1 MSSTRRVSRGGR
13 SRSVPHYLH
22 LFGLILL
29 FVAGPA
35 GLAAQD
41 NDTSASLTYGVY
53 ANFQAVSHSA
63 DFNEIPGFPKAPALF
78 EDGDGS
84 GLGAGLL
91 LGIPAAKLLGRG
103 GFSDK
108 LNLELRGGIE
118 LRSATLETDEP
129 TFVIL
134 RSGERVPGNFRHT
147 IDADFRTLALAAL
160 LRYEVFDGFHMQAG
174 PQFGFDMGADFS
186 QRQELTEPAEA
197 ELLSGERAVDL
208 YSADL
213 AGRSSPAPGLKIG
226 AAYQLP
232 LSETWS
238 VALEGSYVM
247 AFGDVVENLNW
258 QAAALEFGAVLR
270 FQPPPSLPVLRDTI
284 YLRDTVERETPGLA
298 AARIRRTDSSVENKS
313 GFEKDREYEQT
324 IISEQ
329 YLREVP
335 AAVVEAEVEAPAV
348 KREIAVRLG
357 LELQMADKST
367 AAPRAPVEVE
377 ETVSTRYTPLLNYV
391 FFDENQSA
399 LPARYRRLTRNET
412 AGFNADSL
420 YASSTL
426 QIYHNVLNVIGA
438 RMQADPA
445 ANLRLRGHI
454 DESAESG
461 NAQLAGA
468 RAEAVRDYLMR
479 VWDIDP
485 ARLKIESRGRPARP
499 SNAARAEGRAENRR
513 VEILSDES
521 TLLEPLFA
529 RNTIYRSEVQGLIFQ
544 PIVTGDG
551 ADVKSWRIRTRRGGL
566 PLSDTSGTGLPPR
579 QVLRT
584 LDETFAQRYAAQPVE
599 SLLEIKTA
607 DGRTIRSQP
616 VGFDLVV
623 NTRSEQLAGG
633 QGVTH
638 IERYSLLLF
647 DFDDVSL
654 SDENRSILRFITSRL
669 RPGARVRIIGKTDEV
684 GDAAYNRDLSY
695 RRAQSVARALDIDG
709 AEVAGL
715 GEDHGGPSNALP
727 EGRFYNRTV
736 VVEIESVRQDD

>member
-1 MSSTRRVSRGGR
+1 MSSTLRVSRGGP
-13 SRSVPHYLH
+13 SRSVPHCLH
-22 LFGLILL
+22 WFGLILL
-29 FVAGPA
+29 FVAGSS

-53 ANFQAVSHSA
+53 ANFQVVGHSA
-63 DFNEIPGFPKAPALF
+63 EFNEIPGFPKAPALF
-78 EDGDGS
+78 DGGDGS
-84 GLGAGLL
+84 GFGAGLL
-91 LGIPAAKLLGRG
+91 LGIPASRLLGGG
-103 GFSDK
+103 GFADK
-108 LNLELRGGIE
+108 LNLELRGGVE
-118 LRSATLETDEP
+118 LQSATLETDES

-147 IDADFRTLALAAL
+147 IDAEFQTLALAAL
-160 LRYEVFDGFHMQAG
+160 LRYEVIDGVHLQAG
-174 PQFGFDMGADFS
+174 PQFGLDLGADFS

-197 ELLSGERAVDL
+197 ELLSGERTVDL

-213 AGRSSPAPGLKIG
+213 VGRPSPAPGLKIG

-238 VALEGSYVM
+238 VALEGTYNM
-247 AFGDVVENLNW
+247 TFGDVAENLDW
-258 QAAALEFGAVLR
+258 QAAAIEFGAVLR

-284 YLRDTVERETPGLA
+284 YIRDTVERETPGLA
-298 AARIRRTDSSVENKS
+298 AARIRMTDSSVENKS
-313 GFEKDREYEQT
+313 GFENDREYEQT

-335 AAVVEAEVEAPAV
+335 SAVVEAEVETPAV
-348 KREIAVRLG
+348 KKELAVSLG
-357 LELQMADKST
+357 LELQMADRSS
-367 AAPRAPVEVE
+367 AAPQAPVEVE

-399 LPARYRRLTRNET
+399 LPARYRRLTRNEA

-438 RMQADPA
+438 RMQADPT

-479 VWDIDP
+479 VWDVDP
-485 ARLKIESRGRPARP
+485 ARLKVESRGLPARP
-499 SNAARAEGRAENRR
+499 SNAGRAEGRAENRR
-513 VEILSDES
+513 VEILSDAS
-521 TLLEPLFA
+521 SLLEPLFA
-529 RNTIYRSEVQGLIFQ
+529 RNTVYRSAVQHLVFLPTVSGEG
-544 PIVTGDG
+544 T
-551 ADVKSWRIRTRRGGL
+551 DVKSWRIRTRRGGL

-579 QVLRT
+579 RVVRT
-584 LDETFAQRYAAQPVE
+584 LDETFAQRYTAQPVE
-599 SLLEIKTA
+599 CVLDVTSA
-607 DGRTIRSQP
+607 DGRTVSSQP

-647 DFDDVSL
+647 DFDDVRL

-669 RPGARVRIIGKTDEV
+669 RPGARVRVIGKTDEV

-709 AEVAGL
+709 AEVVGL
-715 GEDHGGPSNALP
+715 GEDHGGTSNALP

-736 VVEIESVRQDD
+736 VVEIESVHQDD